1 MKNIFTQICEF
12 GLLVGLLVAW
22 HLVGKVNP
30 SFGWFLSQP
39 VVMITEIMV
48 ILGVGAHTIM
58 NIITSKNQ

>member
-12 GLLVGLLVAW
+12 GLLIGLLVAW

-48 ILGVGAHTIM
+48 ILGAAVHTVMSIVTI
-58 NIITSKNQ
+58 NKQ

>member
-12 GLLVGLLVAW
+12 GLLVALLVAW

-48 ILGVGAHTIM
+48 ILGAGAHTIM
-58 NIITSKNQ
+58 NIITSNDQ